1 MNKKELVK
9 EIADKTGFTQKDTE
23 TILDSTIKTIE
34 EALKNGNEVKFVGFG
49 TFKKVKRKARTGRN
63 PRDPKKAIKIPACNA
78 VAFKAGKD
86 LKDKVNSK

>member
-49 TFKKVKRKARTGRN
+49 TFKKVKRKARTQQIVRT
-63 PRDPKKAIKIPACNA
+63 AE
-78 VAFKAGKD
+78 
-86 LKDKVNSK
+86 NSSRMESSSVLVVEDG